1 MVVDFE
7 VTRTPSYTVAS
18 IVKIGPY
25 GEDNL
30 GSEFGELVSGA
41 KKNRLRTGKWIMYE
55 HDGPNSRRPGNQRR
69 WEACLEIRGKAKAEG
84 RIRIKKLPAQAVA
97 HVVFNP
103 NVVSSRIIYHG
114 LGDWIWWRLKYKDF
128 KRAGPTREAPARAA
142 TRSIFSR
149 GGSSNKPPS
158 RALTKTW
165 TRRSVSPSNR
175 WTGIVVSE
183 WIRSS
188 WSRARWESTSTC
200 PVFLT
205 SATNRRRAAI
215 VGETTRYVSQPPK

>member
-18 IVKIGPY
+18 ILKIGPY
-25 GEDNL
+25 REDNL
-30 GSEFGELVSGA
+30 RSEFEELVSWA

-128 KRAGPTREAPARAA
+128 KRAGPTREVYDGDPW
-142 TRSIFSR
+142 T
-149 GGSSNKPPS
+149 N
-158 RALTKTW
+158 TKAW
-165 TRRSVSPSNR
+165 AKVD
-175 WTGIVVSE
+175 VQVLVE
-183 WIRSS
+183 
-188 WSRARWESTSTC
+188 
-200 PVFLT
+200 
-205 SATNRRRAAI
+205 
-215 VGETTRYVSQPPK
+215 K